1 MICSRK
7 DSQDMPIKY
16 IMVYT
21 CTTCGQVFNVPW
33 FPPGDALPPEMIKVI
48 EHEEAHT
55 ENGESP
61 GWDMVVK
68 EKEEVE

>member
-7 DSQDMPIKY
+7 DSQEMSIKY
-16 IMVYT
+16 IMVYS
-21 CTTCGQVFNVPW
+21 CTACEQVFNVPW

-55 ENGESP
+55 ENGEPP

-68 EKEEVE
+68 VKEEEK